1 MILNFCETCLNIW
14 AQLVSGLKVL
24 LCCLLTETS
33 EQTQSVFGHA
43 LLQNLKEFDFVCT
56 TVYFSE
62 KFTVYTCKGVFA
74 LRLGLNPVRFSQK
87 KWFLSPTVTD
97 STSLQSQYDVYKKF
111 TQSGIVSRTSTQSE
125 LWTIEPQ
132 YIRIF
137 GLLESELQTDFPWK
151 QKKTFKE

>member
-1 MILNFCETCLNIW
+1 MSEHMSSTCFWTESASLLSAHRNIW
-14 AQLVSGLKVL
+14 ANPISFWTCIASKPKGIWFCLHYSLFLWKVH
-24 LCCLLTETS
+24 CIYMQRSICIETWFKS
-33 EQTQSVFGHA
+33 
-43 LLQNLKEFDFVCT
+43 
-56 TVYFSE
+56 
-62 KFTVYTCKGVFA
+62 
-74 LRLGLNPVRFSQK
+74 SQVLPK